1 MEKKIRKMPC
11 ENEDK
16 KSTVQIQNFENKLNV
31 SDEEEDN
38 GISYEI
44 TFGER
49 E

>member
-1 MEKKIRKMPC
+1 MEKKIKKMHC
-11 ENEDK
+11 EDENK
-16 KSTVQIQNFENKLNV
+16 KTKLQIQSFENKLNV